1 MARFVFA
8 LWSICM
14 KILNALSGAV
24 EQAIELV
31 NGIRPGYDYKGSVAT
46 RTDLPEDPTTGDL
59 YTITD
64 EDELQVAW
72 NGTAWITPGYPA
84 ITNAQIDA
92 LFEE

>member
-1 MARFVFA
+1 MARLVFA

-14 KILNALSGAV
+14 KGIKTLSTAV
-24 EQAIELV
+24 EQAVELV
-31 NGIRPGYDYKGSVAT
+31 NGIRPGYEYKGSVAA
-46 RTDLPEDPTTGDL
+46 RTDLPEEPTTGDL

-72 NGTAWITPGYPA
+72 NGTEWITPGYPA

-92 LFEE
+92 LF